1 MIRPFWTK
9 SARSCVSATS
19 ASPSPDRQNP
29 DLLTGGSRR
38 STLHTQ
44 WKYSKGGLNQLT
56 RAMAVALAKW
66 GIRVNAISPGTIE
79 TDMLSPL
86 GRIGQAKRFTPM
98 TDASR

>member
-1 MIRPFWTK
+1 MSGI
-9 SARSCVSATS
+9 S

-29 DLLTGGSRR
+29 NLLTGGSRR

-44 WKYSKGGLNQLT
+44 WKNSQDGLDQLT

-66 GIRVNAISPGTIE
+66 GIHANAISPGTIE

-86 GRIGQAKRFTPM
+86 GRMRIGQARRFTPM